1 MVISD
6 DDDDVDVGVEVE
18 VDVDVDVDVVS
29 SPLLFFSYPLRAS
42 RAFLSPLSPPHLS
55 SYMDG

>member
-6 DDDDVDVGVEVE
+6 DDDVVDVGVEVE
-18 VDVDVDVDVVS
+18 VEVEVDIDVVS
-29 SPLLFFSYPLRAS
+29 PLFSYPLRLS